1 MRSKNLPTNELG
13 LNSEGK
19 EIVEARM
26 LVGVATKDYPHL
38 LLVPFPPSR
47 LNWVASAGA
56 LTFWRLEPVIIS
68 LDLVSREKSMS

>member
-38 LLVPFPPSR
+38 LLVPFPPRDSTGWPQQV
-47 LNWVASAGA
+47 L
-56 LTFWRLEPVIIS
+56 
-68 LDLVSREKSMS
+68 